1 MAHLTDVTGSSTMAA
16 SDRSL
21 DPGGDASVR
30 PGLGKTAT
38 VLIWMVALA
47 DAGLIWSAPHR
58 RGRVVGGGSAPSV
71 VVAPDSGRRLRAV

>member
-1 MAHLTDVTGSSTMAA
+1 MDVTGSSTMAA

-38 VLIWMVALA
+38 VLVWMRQDVERSTL
-47 DAGLIWSAPHR
+47 
-58 RGRVVGGGSAPSV
+58 
-71 VVAPDSGRRLRAV
+71 